1 MSEEH
6 DELLEAYE
14 ELDLALRKV
23 VTLEG
28 LERGMVTDWVTVAA
42 VQGFDDDGGAHSI
55 TLTLSPPISG
65 GSGAPVYRLVGLLD
79 VALNEL
85 RSSIS
90 APYYGDMNE

>member
-6 DELLEAYE
+6 DELLEAYG

-28 LERGMVTDWVTVAA
+28 LEVGMVTDWVTVAA
-42 VQGFDDDGGAHSI
+42 VQGFDNEGEPHSV
-55 TLTLSPPISG
+55 TLTLSPPVL
-65 GSGAPVYRLVGLLD
+65 GSTVAPLYRLIGLLD

-85 RSSIS
+85 RFQIS
-90 APYYGDMNE
+90 APYYGDVE